1 MRFLNFPSSAGGCRQ
16 VLLALLVLSLSA
28 CSPRQMIVGNL
39 ADELAA
45 QGQVQESDLQLA
57 RDAAPFYLKLSE
69 SVLRQQPGHLG
80 LAESVSAGFTQYAY
94 AFVAFEAD
102 QIESQD
108 ARAALSLRQR
118 AAALY
123 RRARDHAL
131 VALESL
137 HHGFVTALAENDPA
151 RQPVI
156 ASAQAG
162 LAYWAAASWA
172 GWISLSKDQPE
183 VAADLPLAVRLS
195 ELARQADPDWGM
207 GATVSLRAT
216 LEAARP
222 GGDRRQAERWFDE
235 AIARSGG
242 RLPSAYLAKAEGI
255 ALPAGDRTG
264 FEQLLQ
270 QSLDKRL
277 PVPPE
282 QSLASEVARQRAAWL
297 LQQSPDLF

>member
-1 MRFLNFPSSAGGCRQ
+1 MRFLNFSPSAGGFRQ

-45 QGQVQESDLQLA
+45 QGQAQESDLQLA

-108 ARAALSLRQR
+108 ARAALSMRQR

-131 VALESL
+131 AALETL
-137 HHGFVTALAENDPA
+137 PA
-151 RQPVI
+151 
-156 ASAQAG
+156 A
-162 LAYWAAASWA
+162 
-172 GWISLSKDQPE
+172 
-183 VAADLPLAVRLS
+183 
-195 ELARQADPDWGM
+195 
-207 GATVSLRAT
+207 
-216 LEAARP
+216 
-222 GGDRRQAERWFDE
+222 
-235 AIARSGG
+235 G
-242 RLPSAYLAKAEGI
+242 RLPEL
-255 ALPAGDRTG
+255 RHRRHH
-264 FEQLLQ
+264 
-270 QSLDKRL
+270 RL
-277 PVPPE
+277 GRLVE
-282 QSLASEVARQRAAWL
+282 RQHRRRVRRL
-297 LQQSPDLF
+297 GRHYPGRLRPR